1 MIYEKDTLNKFVII
15 MEPKVSFE
23 NWFGISNLP
32 VKATFDLS
40 EIPVEFHQPLLIAL
54 INQYNKSS
62 CPSRSY
68 DSHDLQKGYIGQ
80 IFDFITKIFKRN

>member
-1 MIYEKDTLNKFVII
+1 MNYEKANLNNYYVTLKPI
-15 MEPKVSFE
+15 VSFE
-23 NWFGISNLP
+23 NWFGFSNLP
-32 VKATFDLS
+32 VKATFDFS